1 MRLLLRGS
9 SHRPGEPR
17 DWRSCT
23 LFDLYRGFAEADEI
37 ASMMRR
43 YEAGIGWGD
52 MKDILV
58 DTIGRHMAGPR
69 TLYRDYLEHPQ
80 RIEAVLEQGEERVRR
95 IADARMQGI
104 RRAVGLRRHVSA
116 APAAIDSA
124 WARHGSVA

>member
-52 MKDILV
+52 MKDIPV

-69 TLYRDYLEHPQ
+69 TLYRDYLDHPQ
-80 RIEAVLEQGEERVRR
+80 RIEAALDQGEERVRR
-95 IADARMQGI
+95 IAHARMQGI
-104 RRAVGLRRHVSA
+104 RRAVGSRRSVCA

-124 WARHGSVA
+124 SARHDSVA